1 MKNESPHK
9 EQVDN
14 PAQMR
19 STVSEDKEYVY
30 VEYVH
35 SEIIKLELSKEL
47 YGLDECSWYD
57 AYTVS

>member
-1 MKNESPHK
+1 VIKNESPYK

-14 PAQMR
+14 PAQKR

-30 VEYVH
+30 VGYIH

-47 YGLDECSWYD
+47 YGLDECS
-57 AYTVS
+57 